1 MALATSNRAQLRFI
15 KETVFGTI
23 PVAGNPNNLRMTG
36 ESLAFAIQSDTS
48 KEIRSDRQVTD
59 LIQTGANASGDINI
73 ELSYAEFDPL
83 LEAVMQSVYTVFGVN
98 GVGAAVPTSA
108 TFAAGTLTAGS
119 ATSGASIFTN
129 LVKGQWVK
137 IAGSSIAG
145 QNIWAQVSTTVDPT
159 ATVLTFQGTPFT
171 GVTGSGGAAVTVSA
185 SRLVNGTTLNSY
197 TIERAIADSTV
208 PQFFAYRG
216 MSASKLS
223 LKFAA
228 GSVVGG
234 AFSFM
239 GKDANRVDTTTQLP
253 GTPIASK
260 TYDVMNAVAGVGN
273 IMEGGAV
280 LTGTYIKSVDL
291 SIDNSL
297 RAQTA
302 IGTLGAI
309 GIGTG
314 TLQVSGT
321 MEVYL
326 ADGTMWDK
334 FRNNT
339 ASSMSLR
346 ATDGAGNGYAITLP
360 KIKYGDAKVNAGSL
374 DQDIMLSMPFTA
386 IMDPTSLKTIIIDR
400 AGAAVT

>member
-1 MALATSNRAQLRFI
+1 MSLATSNRAQLRFI
-15 KETVFGTI
+15 KESVFGTT
-23 PVAGNPNNLRMTG
+23 PGSGNPNNLRMTG
-36 ESLAFAIQSDTS
+36 ESLAFAINTDTS

-59 LIQTGANASGDINI
+59 LIQTGASASGDINL
-73 ELSYAEFDPL
+73 ELSYAEYDPL
-83 LEAVMQSVYTVFGVN
+83 IEALMQGTYTVFGTN
-98 GVGAAVPTSA
+98 GVGAVIPTSA
-108 TFAAGTLTAGS
+108 TFAAGTLTAGA
-119 ATSGASIFTN
+119 ATSGSSIFTN

-137 IAGSSIAG
+137 ISGSTNPL
-145 QNIWAQVSTTVDPT
+145 QNIWAQVSLTVDPT

-171 GVTGSGGAAVTVSA
+171 GATGAGGAAVTVSA
-185 SRLVNGTTLNSY
+185 SRIANGTTLNSY
-197 TIERAIADSTV
+197 TIERAVMDSTV
-208 PQFFAYRG
+208 PQYFAYRG
-216 MSASKLS
+216 MCASKLA

-239 GKDANRVDTTTQLP
+239 GKDAVRQDTTSTLP
-253 GTPIASK
+253 GTPVASK
-260 TYDVMNAVAGVGN
+260 TYDVMNAVSGVGN
-273 IMEGGAV
+273 IMEGGTV

-302 IGTLGAI
+302 IGTLGAV
-309 GIGTG
+309 GVGTG

-339 ASSMSLR
+339 ASSISLR
-346 ATDGAGNGYAITLP
+346 ATDGAGNGYVFTLP
-360 KIKYGDAKVNAGSL
+360 KIKYGDAKVNAGAI
-374 DQDIMLSMPFTA
+374 DQDLMLSMPFTG
-386 IMDPTSLKTIIIDR
+386 IMDPTTGKTIIIDR
-400 AGAAVT
+400 AGAAVS

>member
-15 KETVFGTI
+15 KETIFGTT

-36 ESLAFAIQSDTS
+36 ESLAFAITNDTS

-59 LIQTGANASGDINI
+59 LIQTGASATGDINF
-73 ELSYAEFDPL
+73 ELSYNEYDPL
-83 LEAVMQSVYTVFGVN
+83 IEALMQSTYTVFGTA
-98 GVGAAVPTSA
+98 GVSAVVPTSA
-108 TFAAGTLTAGS
+108 TFTANTLTAGA
-119 ATSGASIFTN
+119 ATSGINVFTA
-129 LVKGQWVK
+129 LAQGQWVK
-137 IAGSSIAG
+137 IAGSSIPG
-145 QNIWAQVSTTVDPT
+145 QNIWAQVSTSVAPT
-159 ATVLTFQGTPFT
+159 STVLTFQGTPFT
-171 GVTGSGGAAVTVSA
+171 GALGNGGAAVTVSA
-185 SRLVNGTTLNSY
+185 SRISNGTTLNSY
-197 TIERAIADSTV
+197 TIERAVMDSTV

-216 MSASKLS
+216 MCASKMS

-234 AFSFM
+234 NFGFM
-239 GKDANRVDTTTQLP
+239 GKDAIRQDTTTTLP
-253 GTPIASK
+253 GTPVASK
-260 TYDVMNAVAGVGN
+260 TLDVMNAVAGVGN
-273 IMEGGAV
+273 IMEGGV
-280 LTGTYIKSVDL
+280 LLTGTYIKSVDL

-302 IGTLGAI
+302 IGTLGSV
-309 GIGTG
+309 GVGTG

-339 ASSMSLR
+339 SSSLSLR
-346 ATDGAGNGYAITLP
+346 ATDGAGNGYVITLP
-360 KIKYGDAKVNAGSL
+360 KIKYGDAKINAGSI

-386 IMDPTSLKTIIIDR
+386 IMDPATSKTIFIDR
-400 AGAAVT
+400 AGVAAL

>member
-1 MALATSNRAQLRFI
+1 MTLATSNRAQLRFI
-15 KETVFGTI
+15 KETVFGTT
-23 PVAGNPNNLRMTG
+23 PGAGNPNNLRMTG
-36 ESLAFAIQSDTS
+36 ESLAFAITTDTS

-59 LIQTGANASGDINI
+59 LIQTGASSSGDVNF
-73 ELSYAEFDPL
+73 ELSYNEFDPL
-83 LEAVMQSVYTVFGVN
+83 LEAVFQSSYTVFGTA
-98 GVGAAVPTSA
+98 GVGAVIPTSA
-108 TFAAGTLTAGS
+108 TFTANTLTAGS

-129 LVKGQWVK
+129 LAQGQWVK
-137 IAGSSIAG
+137 ISGSSING
-145 QNIWAQVSTTVDPT
+145 QNIWAQVSTSVAPT

-171 GVTGSGGAAVTVSA
+171 GATGSGGAAVTIST

-197 TIERAIADSTV
+197 TIERALADATT

-216 MSASKLS
+216 MCASKLS

-239 GKDANRVDTTTQLP
+239 GKDAFRQDTTTTLP
-253 GTPIASK
+253 GSPIASK
-260 TYDVMNAVAGVGN
+260 TFDVMNAVSGVGN
-273 IMEGGAV
+273 IMEGGTV

-302 IGTLGAI
+302 IGTLGSV
-309 GIGTG
+309 GVGTG
-314 TLQVSGT
+314 SLQVSGT

-326 ADGTMWDK
+326 ADGTLWDK
-334 FRNNT
+334 FKNNT
-339 ASSMSLR
+339 ASSLSLR

-374 DQDIMLSMPFTA
+374 DQDVMLSMPFTA
-386 IMDPTSLKTIIIDR
+386 IMDPTTSKTIILDR
-400 AGAAVT
+400 AGVAAT